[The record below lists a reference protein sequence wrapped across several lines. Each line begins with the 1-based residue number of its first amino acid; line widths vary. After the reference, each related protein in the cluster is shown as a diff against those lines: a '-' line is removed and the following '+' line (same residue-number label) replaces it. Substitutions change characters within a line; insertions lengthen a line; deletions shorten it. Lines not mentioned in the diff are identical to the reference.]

1 MNTKKLWM
9 KFLMAGALVALLFT
23 TGCGMEKAIEGPV
36 DQALAEQG
44 DAYMTSLKDGDFK
57 ATYEMMSSDAQRDL
71 DYSIDIT
78 RGVVDL
84 DSIIKD
90 VGSQIVSWE
99 FERGRIFTQ
108 NGVPMG
114 TLEGR
119 VETVSGISGKVRL
132 EFEQQGGE
140 WKVRSSSWE
149 ITK

>member
-9 KFLMAGALVALLFT
+9 KFLMAGTLLALLFT

-36 DQALAEQG
+36 DQTLREQG
-44 DAYMTSLKDGDFK
+44 DAYMTRLKDGDFE
-57 ATYEMMSSDAQRDL
+57 ATYEMMSSEAQRVL
-71 DYSIDIT
+71 DYSIGIT

-132 EFEQQGGE
+132 EFEQQDHA
-140 WKVRSSSWE
+140 WKVRSSNWE
-149 ITK
+149 VMK

>member
-9 KFLMAGALVALLFT
+9 KFLMAGALLALLFT

-36 DQALAEQG
+36 DQTLREQG
-44 DAYMTSLKDGDFK
+44 DAYMTRLKDGDFE
-57 ATYEMMSSDAQRDL
+57 ATYEMMSSEAQRVL
-71 DYSIDIT
+71 DYSIGIT

-99 FERGRIFTQ
+99 FERGRVFTQ

-114 TLEGR
+114 ALEGR
-119 VETVSGISGKVRL
+119 VETVYGMSGKVRL
-132 EFEQQGGE
+132 EFEQQGGA
-140 WKVRSSSWE
+140 WKVRSSNWE
-149 ITK
+149 ILK

>member
-1 MNTKKLWM
+1 MNTKNLWM
-9 KFLMAGALVALLFT
+9 KFLMAGALLALLFT

-44 DAYMTSLKDGDFK
+44 DAYMTSLKHGDFQ
-57 ATYEMMSSDAQRDL
+57 ATYEMMSSDAQRIL
-71 DYSIDIT
+71 DYSIGIT

-99 FERGRIFTQ
+99 FERGRTFTQ
-108 NGVPMG
+108 NGVPRG

-119 VETVSGISGKVRL
+119 VETVYGMSGKVHL
-132 EFEQQGGE
+132 EFEQQDGA
-140 WKVRSSSWE
+140 WKVRSSNWE
-149 ITK
+149 IMK